1 MLTTKRCLTTTNR
14 IMLYIEN
21 SFSPFINVTK
31 NILTNKRNSID
42 RKEIDIE
49 REIGKEKEREIEK
62 IFGKIAIIKNN

>member
-21 SFSPFINVTK
+21 SFSPFLNVTK
-31 NILTNKRNSID
+31 NIQTNKRNSID

-49 REIGKEKEREIEK
+49 RQIGKRKRKRKEK
-62 IFGKIAIIKNN
+62 